1 LQAEDELRYSVVG
14 GGRLAGNMM
23 SNFGTFLGA
32 RRRRPAARA
41 SSALPLLAMTI
52 VATLSSQ
59 IAVAD
64 EGGVSFWLPGTY
76 GSLAAAPGQPGFSF
90 ATINYFASASAGKNV
105 DFQLGGGVVA
115 GLNAHFD
122 AQFFSETYVFA
133 TPVLGGQFSL
143 GMSELVGRND
153 TSVSGTFTGPLGRMI
168 SGARSD
174 SATGFGDLYPV
185 AAIRWNQGL
194 NNFMTYLTGD
204 IPVGLYNSQNLANLG
219 IGHGAID
226 SGGGYTYFN
235 PQTGN
240 ELSAVIG
247 ATYNFMNTSTNYQNG
262 VDGHLD
268 WGASHFFTANFSL
281 GAVGYVYQQLTADS
295 GSGDRVG
302 PFTSRVIGIG
312 PQMTFL
318 FPVAGMQGYFNVKG
332 YKEFDAQDRASGYNL
347 WLTLSISPEAPR
359 PAAVVAKY

>member
-1 LQAEDELRYSVVG
+1 
-14 GGRLAGNMM
+14 MI
-23 SNFGTFLGA
+23 NFGSFLGA
-32 RRRRPAARA
+32 RKPRPNARRN
-41 SSALPLLAMTI
+41 SALPLLAMTF
-52 VATLSSQ
+52 VASLSSQ
-59 IAVAD
+59 IANAD

-90 ATINYFASASAGKNV
+90 ATFNYFASVGAGKNI

-115 GLNAHFD
+115 GLNAHLS
-122 AQFFSETYVFA
+122 AEFFSETYVFA

-143 GMSELVGRND
+143 GMSELIGRND
-153 TSVSGTFTGPLGRMI
+153 TSVSGTLTGPFGRVI

-262 VDGHLD
+262 IDGHLD
-268 WGASHFFTANFSL
+268 WAPRTSSRRTSRWALLVMSTSSSPPTAGRATGSARSSL
-281 GAVGYVYQQLTADS
+281 G
-295 GSGDRVG
+295 
-302 PFTSRVIGIG
+302 
-312 PQMTFL
+312 
-318 FPVAGMQGYFNVKG
+318 
-332 YKEFDAQDRASGYNL
+332 
-347 WLTLSISPEAPR
+347 
-359 PAAVVAKY
+359 